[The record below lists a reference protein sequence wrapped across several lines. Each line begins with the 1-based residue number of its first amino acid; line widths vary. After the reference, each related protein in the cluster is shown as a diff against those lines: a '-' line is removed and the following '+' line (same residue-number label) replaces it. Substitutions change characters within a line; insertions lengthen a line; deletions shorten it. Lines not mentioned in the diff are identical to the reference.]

1 MNKVDKTIFKTRT
14 FEGPLDLL
22 LYQIQTS
29 EINIYDIP
37 ISEITGQFLEYIKI
51 MEDIGIAD
59 LSSFYKMA
67 AELLYIKSRMILPV
81 EVEFDEEYEDPR
93 QDLVESLLEY
103 EKYKKLSALLSDNE
117 NISSLNI
124 DRKERAF
131 NLPFLDKDLF
141 KDVDANTLLSTFT
154 SLIEKSNINKLFN
167 VYEEVSEEEKI
178 SLIYEL
184 LEEYEQIE
192 IEEVIVNL
200 NDLNHIISTFFAI
213 LTLTS
218 KKEII
223 FFQDNQFDKIY
234 LKIRDVEFA
243 SRIVENI
250 ELEVDKTRAVDIS
263 EEILLIKEEN
273 RENSLDEKENCDI
286 IIYEEEIDLLA
297 EDYE

>member
-1 MNKVDKTIFKTRT
+1 MNKADKTIFKTRT

-22 LYQIQTS
+22 LFQIQNA

-81 EVEFDEEYEDPR
+81 EVEFENEYEDPR

-103 EKYKKLSALLSDNE
+103 EKYKKLSALLSDTE
-117 NISSLNI
+117 KISSLNI
-124 DRKERAF
+124 TREERSF

-141 KDVDANTLLSTFT
+141 KDVNVNTLLDTFS
-154 SLIEKSNINKLFN
+154 SLIKKSNINKLFN
-167 VYEEVSEEEKI
+167 VYEEVSEEEKV

-184 LEEYEQIE
+184 LEENKKIE
-192 IEEVIVNL
+192 LEEVIVNL
-200 NDLNHIISTFFAI
+200 YDLNHIIATFFAI

-223 FFQDNQFDKIY
+223 FIQEKQFSTIY
-234 LKIRDVEFA
+234 IMARPDGY
-243 SRIVENI
+243 SDRHVENI
-250 ELEVDKTRAVDIS
+250 CLEKDKSKAEDIS
-263 EEILLIKEEN
+263 SEILIIKEEN
-273 RENSLDEKENCDI
+273 NAISIEENDNCDI
-286 IIYEEEIDLLA
+286 IIEEEIDLLA
-297 EDYE
+297 DEYE